1 MTARDRNLLAVVVI
15 AVLIGGLWFGLVSP
29 RRGEVADLRNQ
40 VEVARVASAQAEQQA
55 ALGLAAKR
63 TYARNQRAMAQLGK
77 AVPSADDRA
86 SLLYQL
92 QDAAGRSRVALTAVT
107 PGATDAAA
115 ATALPATGVQ
125 ALPLSLA
132 FEGSYHDL
140 ERFLRRIHEFTTLGH
155 KAIAVRGR
163 LVAVQSV
170 TLTDTDVDAGQ
181 SPITATI
188 EALTYVASPP
198 PPAAAPAAGAAPP
211 PSAAVDAGTAPVA
224 AATTPAV
231 IGAGG

>member
-77 AVPSADDRA
+77 AVPSSDDRA

-140 ERFLRRIHEFTTLGH
+140 ERFLRRIHGFTTIGDE
-155 KAIAVRGR
+155 AIAVRGR

-170 TLTDTDVDAGQ
+170 TLTDTDAGQ

-198 PPAAAPAAGAAPP
+198 QPAAVPAAGAAPP
-211 PSAAVDAGTAPVA
+211 PSAAVGAGTAPVA

>member
-77 AVPSADDRA
+77 AVPSSDDRA

-132 FEGSYHDL
+132 FEGSYQDL
-140 ERFLRRIHEFTTLGH
+140 ERFLRRIHGFTTIGDE
-155 KAIAVRGR
+155 AIAVRGR

-170 TLTDTDVDAGQ
+170 TLTDTDAGQ

-198 PPAAAPAAGAAPP
+198 PPPAAPAAGAAPP
-211 PSAAVDAGTAPVA
+211 PSAAVGAGTAPVA